1 MNKKFLSAI
10 LFGALIV
17 GSAGTFTSCK
27 DYDDDIDGL
36 QGQID
41 ANKSAITE
49 LQSQINSGEW
59 VASVTSTTNG
69 IVVKLG
75 NGKEYPITN
84 GKDGANGTNGTN
96 GQNGVTP
103 KITVADGYIKVS
115 YDNGETYTNLLA
127 LSDLKGDKGEPGESG
142 EQGKPGEQGKDGI
155 TPTFSVGEDGH
166 LYVQYG
172 DDATT
177 KKDLGISISGIY
189 FVEDGVTVKIYMP
202 KKTGDTIAYD
212 TLVLPR
218 TAAVTSI
225 EAVGTPSYFS
235 WDDNNAKS
243 VTLSYGKNEQ
253 GKAIEFNGKT
263 YAKDALL
270 ASAKSIVIAQV
281 NPTMADASLYKF
293 YLTDSKGNSN
303 YVISTV
309 EAYKSVD
316 PITRADATPNKG
328 LYNMTVGYKE
338 GLSYDDIN
346 SANSDI
352 AYAIATKDAYGNEIL
367 SKYDVKVNKYKGNTS
382 LYSRSAQIEIGKA
395 ETLDQYIT
403 TNNVID
409 YYFTIEKDQTAS
421 KEATGAE
428 LNGNSISATKTGNLS
443 VTVHYL
449 TSTGEH
455 KSDKTILIRFV
466 PAGTEA
472 DLADVVWTMTSTA
485 NKKTVSVDATALAD
499 YLAAGASRSFD
510 LKYAT
515 DSDADKYGAIVGITG
530 PNFSSAVDEFG
541 YTKWAVNFTFDET
554 QVAPTTYIGTIHF
567 AGNGS
572 TRPEKSVTVKI
583 IVNGATAFDF
593 KPLDAYFNTAK
604 TEATAYGTANGT
616 NITYDLF
623 ELFNIG
629 NADKV
634 NVRFAEKVPAAYT
647 ENGVRYTANAWLNG
661 ASSIAVDKAGVNTTA
676 HTFGGAYYAREI
688 TTSYIPFGN
697 SKVEPIKF
705 VFNLTIK
712 SQIFEGELK
721 YTGKTKTVDGGT
733 NATLKLAEISSKDVF
748 GKVYN
753 VLTDSRVNKHVV
765 KLADANAQEY
775 LTLDK
780 TVFANANDVITISKK
795 SSSTAIVTPPTCKVQ
810 LIVVDE
816 WGKSLSST
824 DILVTVTK

>member
-1 MNKKFLSAI
+1 MNKKFLSVI
-10 LFGALIV
+10 LFSALMV
-17 GSAGTFTSCK
+17 GTAGTFTSCK
-27 DYDDDIDGL
+27 DYDDDISNL

-59 VASVTSTTNG
+59 VAGVTSTADG
-69 IVVKLG
+69 IIVKLG
-75 NGKEYPITN
+75 NGKEYSITN
-84 GKDGANGTNGTN
+84 GKDGANGSNGAD
-96 GQNGVTP
+96 GQNGISP

-115 YDNGETYTNLLA
+115 YDNGTTYTNLIA
-127 LSDLKGDKGEPGESG
+127 LSELKG
-142 EQGKPGEQGKDGI
+142 EQGGQGEKGEDGI
-155 TPTFSVGEDGH
+155 TPTFSVGSDGH

-172 DDATT
+172 DDTTT

-189 FVEDGVTVKIYMP
+189 YVEDGVTVKIYMP

-218 TAAVTSI
+218 TAAITSV
-225 EAVGTPSYFS
+225 EAVGAQSWFS
-235 WDDNNAKS
+235 WDDNSSKTI
-243 VTLSYGKNEQ
+243 TLSYGKNEQ
-253 GKAIEFNGKT
+253 GKAIEFNGKS

-270 ASAKSIVIAQV
+270 SSAKSIVIAQV
-281 NPTMADASLYKF
+281 NPTMADASLYNF

-303 YVISTV
+303 YVISSV
-309 EAYKSVD
+309 EANQSVD

-328 LYNMTVGYKE
+328 LYNMTVGFKE
-338 GLSYDDIN
+338 GVSYDDISN
-346 SANSDI
+346 SNSGI

-367 SKYDVKVNKYKGNTS
+367 SKYDVKVSTSRGTTNLYTNT
-382 LYSRSAQIEIGKA
+382 AQVEIGKA
-395 ETLDQYIT
+395 EALDQYILG
-403 TNNVID
+403 NNIID
-409 YYFTIEKDQTAS
+409 YYFTIEKDQTAN

-428 LNGNSISATKTGNLS
+428 LNGNTISGKKAGYLY

-455 KSDKTILIRFV
+455 KSDKTIRVGFV

-472 DLADVVWTMTSTA
+472 DLADVIWTMTAAA

-499 YLAAGASRSFD
+499 YLTVGASRSFSI
-510 LKYAT
+510 KYAT
-515 DSDADKYGAIVGITG
+515 DSDADKYGVIEGITG
-530 PNFSSAVDEFG
+530 PNFSSEIDEFG
-541 YTKWAVNFTFDET
+541 YTKWKASFIFDET
-554 QVAPTTYIGTIHF
+554 LVAPTTYIGTIHF
-567 AGNGS
+567 NGNGS
-572 TRPEKSVTVKI
+572 TRPEKDVTVKI
-583 IVNGATAFDF
+583 VVNAATTFDF

-647 ENGVRYTANAWLNG
+647 EGGVQYTANPWLSN
-661 ASSIAVDKAGVNTTA
+661 ASVSAITVDKAGVNTTN

-688 TTSYIPFGN
+688 TASYIPFGN

-705 VFNLTIK
+705 AFNLTIK
-712 SQIFEGELK
+712 SEIFEGELK
-721 YTGKTKTVDGGT
+721 YTGKTKEVNGGT
-733 NATLKLAEISSKDVF
+733 NATLKLSEISSKDVF
-748 GKVYN
+748 GKTYN
-753 VLTDSRVNKHVV
+753 VLTDTRVNKHIV

-775 LTLDK
+775 LSLDK
-780 TVFANANDVITISKK
+780 TEFSSTTDIITISKK